1 MSGVS
6 ITALPKIVV
15 VVQARSGSTRLP
27 GKILKHICGKP
38 VLILQ
43 LERILAATTPF
54 QLVVATTTDSID
66 DPIEEI
72 CKENKILCYR
82 GHPTD
87 LLDRHY
93 NAALQLRA
101 EAVVKI
107 PSDCPL
113 IDPAVIDKVL
123 KFYLENQEKY
133 DFVSNLHPA
142 TYPDG
147 NDVEI
152 MPFQILEIAFKEAQK
167 DFEREHTT
175 PFIWDQP
182 ERFRIGNV
190 VMENGLDLSMSHRFT
205 IDYIEDY
212 EFIKAVFDELY
223 EKNKLFSLKDILDLL
238 ERRPDIKNIN
248 KKYCG
253 VNWYRKN
260 INELKTINLSQT
272 KIID

>member
-6 ITALPKIVV
+6 ITKIPKIVL

-38 VLILQ
+38 ILTLQ
-43 LERILAATTPF
+43 LERILAARTPF

-72 CKENKILCYR
+72 CKSNNILCYR

-87 LLDRHY
+87 LLERHY
-93 NAALQLRA
+93 YAALQLKA

-123 KFYLENQEKY
+123 NFYLENQDKF

-152 MPFQILEIAFKEAQK
+152 MPFKILEIAFMEAKK

-212 EFIKAVFDELY
+212 EFIKAVYDELY
-223 EKNKLFSLKDILDLL
+223 KKNRLFSLKDILDLL
-238 ERRPDIKNIN
+238 EKRPDIRNIN

-260 INELKTINLSQT
+260 INDLKTINLSQT

>member
-43 LERILAATTPF
+43 LERILAARTPF

-72 CKENKILCYR
+72 CKEHKIICYR

-93 NAALQLRA
+93 KAALQFGA

-123 KFYLENQEKY
+123 NFYLENQDKY

-152 MPFQILEIAFKEAQK
+152 MPFKILEIAFKEAQK

-190 VMENGLDLSMSHRFT
+190 VMENGQDLSMTHRFT

-212 EFIKAVFDELY
+212 EFIKAVYDELY